1 MEIANNPDLYIRWLR
16 SRLLGGIWSLHP
28 AGLQGYGLQ
37 LLASEAFTLNVEY
50 RGVIKY
56 SVQRTQQGIVLIEVT
71 SPVRGMLVA
80 GKYNIEVAFLVVSPV
95 NQIEE
100 QPGILFIELTVPHLV
115 NNQTGRT
122 HQTIEH
128 RGFLASSSGSGELV
142 PQLRHL
148 NEIGLYSS
156 LATRIAKSLR
166 KMCLA
171 GSSRTNERQIPVG
184 IDGRQ
189 GR

>member
-1 MEIANNPDLYIRWLR
+1 
-16 SRLLGGIWSLHP
+16 
-28 AGLQGYGLQ
+28 
-37 LLASEAFTLNVEY
+37 
-50 RGVIKY
+50 
-56 SVQRTQQGIVLIEVT
+56 
-71 SPVRGMLVA
+71 MLVA

-122 HQTIEH
+122 YQTIEH
-128 RGFLASSSGSGELV
+128 RGFLASPSGSGELV

-171 GSSRTNERQIPVG
+171 GFGIREISVLTGMVGNSSGWGAYWSAQ
-184 IDGRQ
+184 
-189 GR
+189 